1 MDVILI
7 KVTDTVEENLLL
19 DSPLVSVAVGVMAVV
34 EINKVSSNL

>member
-19 DSPLVSVAVGVMAVV
+19 DSPLVSVTVGVMAVV